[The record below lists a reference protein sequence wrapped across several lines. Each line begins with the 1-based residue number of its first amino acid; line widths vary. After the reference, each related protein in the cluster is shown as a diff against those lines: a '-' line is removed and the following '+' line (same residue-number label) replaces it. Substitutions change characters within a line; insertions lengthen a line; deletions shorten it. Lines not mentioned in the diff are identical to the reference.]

1 MATRA
6 TVASSRKE
14 FQNQISDVDTAAAST
29 GAAESAQELTRQ
41 TKEAA
46 AHDES
51 YSNLKQRAEAAE
63 SKLASLQAQ
72 NAAQSASAGAL
83 VDHPVIPG
91 HRRRRRWTTS
101 GSDISGEASASASI
115 PLASSTNGELAAAAV
130 QSAPLTLQLMIP
142 LLMLLLLFGFFS
154 LLAYALDF
162 KGRRNSTTYA
172 SAGPGRVGH
181 RRMPSGEAPLG
192 DMSARGVSSNWSP
205 RRGFSYSSSW
215 SRSLSDAEVREE
227 PSFSL
232 TPSYSTAP
240 MPTYHTYELPERVEQ
255 RRSPSRGGAEECRRS
270 TPCNAV

>member
-6 TVASSRKE
+6 ANRKE
-14 FQNQISDVDTAAAST
+14 LSNQKIGAVEEAAAAT
-29 GAAESAQELTRQ
+29 GAASAQELTRQ

-51 YSNLKQRAEAAE
+51 YSDLKQRAQAAE
-63 SKLASLQAQ
+63 SKLAELQAQ
-72 NAAQSASAGAL
+72 NAAQSAGAL
-83 VDHPVIPG
+83 VDHPVMTG
-91 HRRRRRWTTS
+91 RRRRRWTTS
-101 GSDISGEASASASI
+101 GSDQLDVSPSAS
-115 PLASSTNGELAAAAV
+115 PLTGSTNGELAAAAV

-162 KGRRNSTTYA
+162 KGRRNAATYA

-181 RRMPSGEAPLG
+181 RRMPSGDAPLG

-255 RRSPSRGGAEECRRS
+255 RRSPSRGGGEDCRRS
-270 TPCNAV
+270 TCNAV